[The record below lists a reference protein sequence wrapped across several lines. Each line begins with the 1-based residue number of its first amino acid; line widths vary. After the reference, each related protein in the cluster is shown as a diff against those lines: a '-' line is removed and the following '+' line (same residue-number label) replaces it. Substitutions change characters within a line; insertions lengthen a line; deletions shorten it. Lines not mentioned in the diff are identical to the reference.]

1 MNGMMSNGHEKEEG
15 ERCNVMVPDFD
26 GSRAKNNRKAKEL
39 EERESSS
46 STSSTFNVEWL
57 RT

>member
-15 ERCNVMVPDFD
+15 ERCNVMVPGFD

-39 EERESSS
+39 EER
-46 STSSTFNVEWL
+46 VL
-57 RT
+57 RLLLPHSMLNG